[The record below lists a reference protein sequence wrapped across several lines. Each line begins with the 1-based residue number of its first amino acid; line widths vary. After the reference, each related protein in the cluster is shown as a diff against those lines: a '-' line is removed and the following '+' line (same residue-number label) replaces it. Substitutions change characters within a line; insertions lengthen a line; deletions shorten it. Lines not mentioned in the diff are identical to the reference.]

1 MCVNIQTIATRF
13 CKSCEE
19 PEPMCEVCASHHSRQ
34 KATKDH
40 EICDDMGQFSI
51 SKKTLMQVYV
61 SRRGHII
68 DFVFFLQFQVRL
80 ILS

>member
-1 MCVNIQTIATRF
+1 MCANIQTIATRF

-68 DFVFFLQFQVRL
+68 DFGFFF
-80 ILS
+80 ISKYG

>member
-1 MCVNIQTIATRF
+1 MCANIQTIATRF

-51 SKKTLMQVYV
+51 LKKTLMQVYV
-61 SRRGHII
+61 RLW
-68 DFVFFLQFQVRL
+68 FFFFSSPVRL
-80 ILS
+80 ILR